1 MQELLNAAAAL
12 VKQMEAAVSSS
23 ADVEERLKI
32 LQEQN
37 SVLLGQFVAARER
50 YQDAERQRD
59 EEIRRNQRLEDGY
72 ENAMRLMSAA
82 QEGLVSALMLKPQQP
97 MNESK
102 LDAASSHGLQA
113 IADSLTDKEQS
124 TEKLISEVKAA
135 QARIENGGE
144 PQRPFVNEGRTLPS
158 GIFIVGDSIY
168 PPQQGWSLAE
178 YHRFYLL
185 AYGHESKIPDG
196 AVENM
201 RPVSMKVVGHR
212 FRNEYHIKKV
222 VKDTEPH
229 HVGQ

>member
-97 MNESK
+97 M
-102 LDAASSHGLQA
+102 DAIGSQGLQHLE
-113 IADSLTDKEQS
+113 DSLKTKEQS
-124 TEKLISEVKAA
+124 TEQLISEVKDA

-144 PQRPFVNEGRTLPS
+144 PQHPFDGRHTLPN
-158 GIFIVGDSIY
+158 GIFIIGAYIW

-185 AYGHESKIPDG
+185 AYGHESKIPEG
-196 AVENM
+196 AIENM
-201 RPVSMKVVGHR
+201 RPVKMKDVGHR
-212 FRNEYHIKKV
+212 FRHEYQIKKISKEFT
-222 VKDTEPH
+222 KDTEPH
-229 HVGQ
+229 HVGT